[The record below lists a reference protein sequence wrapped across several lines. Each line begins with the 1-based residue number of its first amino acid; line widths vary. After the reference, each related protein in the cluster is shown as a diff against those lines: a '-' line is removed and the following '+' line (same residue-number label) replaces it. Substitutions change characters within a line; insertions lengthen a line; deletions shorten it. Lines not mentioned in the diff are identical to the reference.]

1 MTKMPIT
8 GKEALALLN
17 GFQRGKRH
25 DTKNTWRVVILAL
38 VVLSLGIVIPLFSD
52 IRRYLRIQRM

>member
-8 GKEALALLN
+8 GKEALTLLN
-17 GFQRGKRH
+17 GFQRGERH
-25 DTKNTWRVVILAL
+25 DTMNRWRVVILAL